1 MALRTSAELLELLAA
16 LGHIQ
21 RLRIIGELAS
31 GRLHVS
37 ELARRLGLSRPLVYM
52 HLDRL
57 ENANLVAGHLELS
70 SDGKAL
76 KFFELLPLDLR
87 VTTDMIID
95 VLGGREEDQPG
106 AATPA
111 SGMPVDNQEGKS
123 S

>member
-1 MALRTSAELLELLAA
+1 MAQQTSDELLALLAA

-37 ELARRLGLSRPLVYM
+37 ELARRLRLSRPLIYM
-52 HLDRL
+52 HLERL
-57 ENANLVAGHLELS
+57 EKANLVTGHLELS

-76 KFFELLPLDLR
+76 KFYELQPLDLR

-95 VLGGREEDQPG
+95 ILGEDEHED
-106 AATPA
+106 TE
-111 SGMPVDNQEGKS
+111 D
-123 S
+123 